1 VLTKYGF
8 FCDISLLYA
17 YLSFVEGDLMPENDI
32 DEKENRRLKALET
45 ECLIATKKI
54 RDLKVREEEFRSL
67 IENAVIG
74 VYRTNENGDFLFANK
89 RLAQMFGFKT
99 AEEFL
104 GSHPNAARMYVN
116 PEERGSILDIMK
128 SKGFV
133 DGAEIQ
139 FKRRYGET
147 IWISV
152 RARSIKGKSGVN
164 IYEGFILDIS
174 DKKAVAIALQESE
187 KRFRMLIEQAGD
199 AFFIHDYSGKILD
212 VNLRACETLGYD
224 RDELLQMSISDIDLE
239 ISKEKHKQRYWDSLQ
254 SEKHI
259 TFEGTHQRKDGS
271 TFPVEVRLGRV
282 DLGDQPLLL
291 SLTRDVTERKKSENK
306 LKKAFDEIN
315 ELKNRLEEEN
325 IYLRRE
331 VEIRYRHKEII
342 GESRVIKKALMAA
355 ERVAKENTCV
365 LIMGETGTGKEI
377 LARAIHNLSPRNGRS
392 MIRVNCAAL
401 PSSLIESELFG
412 RERGAFTGAA
422 SKQVGRFEVA
432 DKSTVFLD
440 EIGELQMDLQAKLL
454 RVLEDGTFER
464 LGSSKTVNVD
474 VRVIAATNRN
484 LAELLK
490 NDMFRRDLY
499 YRLNVFPIIVP
510 PLRERKEDIPLLVWA
525 FVKGFSQ
532 SMGKSI
538 KSIPRKIMQD
548 LQDYH
553 WPGNV
558 RELKNVIERAMI
570 MSSGSTL
577 MLEKLQLEATAVD
590 HSMSLKDVERDHI
603 IQVLEGTRWRVSGKN
618 GASGILGLKDSTL
631 RSRMKKLGIMRP
643 LLLDKW
649 ASP

>member
-1 VLTKYGF
+1 M
-8 FCDISLLYA
+8 
-17 YLSFVEGDLMPENDI
+17 EGNLMPENDI
-32 DEKENRRLKALET
+32 DEEENRRLKALET
-45 ECLIATKKI
+45 ECLIARKKI
-54 RDLKVREEEFRSL
+54 RDLKESEEGIQSL

-74 VYRTNENGDFLFANK
+74 VYRTNENGDFLFANN
-89 RLAQMFGFKT
+89 RLAQMFGFRT
-99 AEEFL
+99 EEDFL

-116 PEERGSILDIMK
+116 PEERDSILDIMK
-128 SKGFV
+128 SQGFV

-139 FKRRYGET
+139 FKRRNGEA

-152 RARSIKGKSGVN
+152 RARSIKGKSGEN

-174 DKKAVAIALQESE
+174 DKKAATIALQESE
-187 KRFRMLIEQAGD
+187 KRFRMLVEQAGD
-199 AFFIHDYSGKILD
+199 AFFIHDYSGRILD

-224 RDELLQMSISDIDLE
+224 RDELLQMSISDVDLE
-239 ISKEKHKQRYWDSLQ
+239 IAKEKHKQRYWDSLQ

-259 TFEGTHQRKDGS
+259 TFEGTHQRRDGS

-306 LKKAFDEIN
+306 LKKAFEEIN

-331 VEIRYRHKEII
+331 VEIRYRHKEIV
-342 GESRVIKKALMAA
+342 GESQAIKKVLMAA
-355 ERVAKENTCV
+355 ERVANENTCV
-365 LIMGETGTGKEI
+365 LIAGETGTGKEI

-401 PSSLIESELFG
+401 PGSLIESELFG
-412 RERGAFTGAA
+412 REKGAFTGAA
-422 SKQVGRFEVA
+422 SRQVGRFEAA
-432 DKSTVFLD
+432 DNSTIFLD
-440 EIGELQMDLQAKLL
+440 EIGDLPMELQAKLL

-474 VRVIAATNRN
+474 VRVIAATNHD
-484 LAELLK
+484 LAELVK

-499 YRLNVFPIIVP
+499 YRLNVFPIVVP
-510 PLRERKEDIPLLVWA
+510 PLRERREDIPLLVWV
-525 FVKGFSQ
+525 FVNEFSQ

-538 KSIPRKIMQD
+538 KSIPRKIMED
-548 LQDYH
+548 LQNYH

-558 RELKNVIERAMI
+558 RELRNVIERAMI
-570 MSSGSTL
+570 MSVGSTL
-577 MLEKLQLEATAVD
+577 RIEKLQLDATAVD
-590 HSMSLKDVERDHI
+590 HSMNLEDVERNHI
-603 IQVLEGTRWRVSGKN
+603 LRVLEGTGWRVSGKN

-631 RSRMKKLGIMRP
+631 RSRMRKLGIMRP
-643 LLLDKW
+643 LP
-649 ASP
+649 APNGISR

>member
-1 VLTKYGF
+1 VLTKYSF
-8 FCDISLLYA
+8 FCDISILYA
-17 YLSFVEGDLMPENDI
+17 NLFFKEGNLMPGNGF
-32 DEKENRRLKALET
+32 DEEETRRLEALET
-45 ECLIATKKI
+45 ECLIARKKI
-54 RDLKVREEEFRSL
+54 RDLKESEEGFRSL

-89 RLAQMFGFKT
+89 KLAQMFGFRT
-99 AEEFL
+99 EEDFL

-116 PEERGSILDIMK
+116 PEERDSILDIMK
-128 SKGFV
+128 SQGFV

-139 FKRRYGET
+139 FKRRDGEA

-152 RARSIKGKSGVN
+152 RARSIKGKSGEN

-174 DKKAVAIALQESE
+174 DKKVATIALQESE
-187 KRFRMLIEQAGD
+187 KRFRMLVEQAGD
-199 AFFIHDYSGKILD
+199 AFFIHDYSGRILD

-224 RDELLQMSISDIDLE
+224 RDELLQMSISDVDLE
-239 ISKEKHKQRYWDSLQ
+239 IAKQKHKQRYWDSLQ

-259 TFEGTHQRKDGS
+259 TFEGTHQRKNGS

-306 LKKAFDEIN
+306 LKKAFKEIN

-331 VEIRYRHKEII
+331 VEIRYRHKEIV
-342 GESRVIKKALMAA
+342 GESQAIKKVLMAA
-355 ERVAKENTCV
+355 ERVSKENTCV
-365 LIMGETGTGKEI
+365 LIAGETGTGKEI

-401 PSSLIESELFG
+401 PGSLIESELFG
-412 RERGAFTGAA
+412 REKGAFTGAA
-422 SKQVGRFEVA
+422 SRQVGRFEAA
-432 DKSTVFLD
+432 DNSTIFLD
-440 EIGELQMDLQAKLL
+440 EIGDLPMELQAKLL

-474 VRVIAATNRN
+474 VRVIAATNHD
-484 LAELLK
+484 LAELVK

-499 YRLNVFPIIVP
+499 YRLNVFPIVVP
-510 PLRERKEDIPLLVWA
+510 PLRERREDIPLLVWA
-525 FVKGFSQ
+525 FVNEFSQ

-538 KSIPRKIMQD
+538 KSIPKKIMKD
-548 LQDYH
+548 IQDYH
-553 WPGNV
+553 WSGNV
-558 RELKNVIERAMI
+558 RELRNVIERAMI
-570 MSSGSTL
+570 MSVGSTL
-577 MLEKLQLEATAVD
+577 RIEKLQLDATAVD
-590 HSMSLKDVERDHI
+590 HSMNLEDVEKNHI
-603 IQVLEGTRWRVSGKN
+603 LRVLEGTGWRISGKN

-643 LLLDKW
+643 
-649 ASP
+649 SSMPYGT

>member
-1 VLTKYGF
+1 MA
-8 FCDISLLYA
+8 S
-17 YLSFVEGDLMPENDI
+17 
-32 DEKENRRLKALET
+32 
-45 ECLIATKKI
+45 KKI
-54 RDLKVREEEFRSL
+54 RDLKESEKGFRSL

-89 RLAQMFGFKT
+89 KLAQMFGFRT
-99 AEEFL
+99 EEDFL

-116 PEERGSILDIMK
+116 PEERDSILDIMK
-128 SKGFV
+128 SQGFV

-139 FKRRYGET
+139 FKRRDGEA

-152 RARSIKGKSGVN
+152 RARSIKGKSGEN

-174 DKKAVAIALQESE
+174 DKKVATIALQESE
-187 KRFRMLIEQAGD
+187 KRFRMLVEQAGD
-199 AFFIHDYSGKILD
+199 AFFIHDYSGRILD

-224 RDELLQMSISDIDLE
+224 RDELLQMSISDVDLE
-239 ISKEKHKQRYWDSLQ
+239 IAKEKHKQRYWDSLQ

-259 TFEGTHQRKDGS
+259 TFEGTHQRKNGS

-306 LKKAFDEIN
+306 LKKAFKEIN

-331 VEIRYRHKEII
+331 VEIRYRHKEIV
-342 GESRVIKKALMAA
+342 GESQAIKKVLMAA
-355 ERVAKENTCV
+355 ERVSKENTCV
-365 LIMGETGTGKEI
+365 LIAGETGTGKEI

-401 PSSLIESELFG
+401 PGSLIESELFG
-412 RERGAFTGAA
+412 REKGAFTGAA
-422 SKQVGRFEVA
+422 SRQVGRFEAA
-432 DKSTVFLD
+432 DNSTIFLD
-440 EIGELQMDLQAKLL
+440 EIGDLPMELQAKLL

-474 VRVIAATNRN
+474 VRVIAATNHD
-484 LAELLK
+484 LAELVK

-499 YRLNVFPIIVP
+499 YRLNVFPIVVP
-510 PLRERKEDIPLLVWA
+510 PLRERREDIPLLVWA
-525 FVKGFSQ
+525 FVNEFSQ

-538 KSIPRKIMQD
+538 KSIPKKIMKD
-548 LQDYH
+548 IQDYH

-558 RELKNVIERAMI
+558 RELRNVIERAMI
-570 MSSGSTL
+570 MSVGSTL
-577 MLEKLQLEATAVD
+577 RIEKLQLDATAVD
-590 HSMSLKDVERDHI
+590 HSMNLEDVEKNHI
-603 IQVLEGTRWRVSGKN
+603 LRVLEGTGWRISGKN

-643 LLLDKW
+643 
-649 ASP
+649 SSMPYGT

>member
-1 VLTKYGF
+1 M
-8 FCDISLLYA
+8 
-17 YLSFVEGDLMPENDI
+17 EGNLMPENDI
-32 DEKENRRLKALET
+32 DEEENRRLKALET
-45 ECLIATKKI
+45 ECLIARKKI
-54 RDLKVREEEFRSL
+54 RDLKESEEGIQSL

-74 VYRTNENGDFLFANK
+74 VYRTNENGDFLFANN
-89 RLAQMFGFKT
+89 RLAQMFGFRT
-99 AEEFL
+99 EEDFL

-116 PEERGSILDIMK
+116 PEERDSILDIMK
-128 SKGFV
+128 SQGFV

-139 FKRRYGET
+139 FKRRNGEA

-152 RARSIKGKSGVN
+152 RARSIKGKSGEN

-174 DKKAVAIALQESE
+174 DKKAATIALQESE
-187 KRFRMLIEQAGD
+187 KRFRMLVEQAGD
-199 AFFIHDYSGKILD
+199 AFFIHDYSGRILD

-224 RDELLQMSISDIDLE
+224 RDELLQMSISDVDLE
-239 ISKEKHKQRYWDSLQ
+239 IAKEKHKQRYWDSLQ

-259 TFEGTHQRKDGS
+259 TFEGTHQRRDGS

-306 LKKAFDEIN
+306 LKKAFEEIN

-331 VEIRYRHKEII
+331 VEIRYRHKEIV
-342 GESRVIKKALMAA
+342 GESQAIKKVLMAA
-355 ERVAKENTCV
+355 ERVANENTCV
-365 LIMGETGTGKEI
+365 LIAGETGTGKEI

-401 PSSLIESELFG
+401 PGSLIESELFG
-412 RERGAFTGAA
+412 REKGAFTGAA
-422 SKQVGRFEVA
+422 SRQVGRFEAA
-432 DKSTVFLD
+432 DNSTIFLD
-440 EIGELQMDLQAKLL
+440 EIGDLPMELQGKLL

-474 VRVIAATNRN
+474 VRVIAATNHD
-484 LAELLK
+484 LAELVK

-499 YRLNVFPIIVP
+499 YRLNVFPIVVP
-510 PLRERKEDIPLLVWA
+510 PLRERREDIPLLVWV
-525 FVKGFSQ
+525 FVNEFSQ

-538 KSIPRKIMQD
+538 KSIPRKIMED
-548 LQDYH
+548 LQNYH

-558 RELKNVIERAMI
+558 RELRNVIERAMI
-570 MSSGSTL
+570 MSVGSTL
-577 MLEKLQLEATAVD
+577 RIEKLQLDATAVD
-590 HSMSLKDVERDHI
+590 HSMNLEDVERNHI
-603 IQVLEGTRWRVSGKN
+603 LRVLEGTGWRVSGKN

-631 RSRMKKLGIMRP
+631 RSRMRKLGIMRP
-643 LLLDKW
+643 LP
-649 ASP
+649 APNGISR

>member
-1 VLTKYGF
+1 MPGNGF
-8 FCDISLLYA
+8 N
-17 YLSFVEGDLMPENDI
+17 EE
-32 DEKENRRLKALET
+32 ETRRLEALET
-45 ECLIATKKI
+45 ECLMASKKI
-54 RDLKVREEEFRSL
+54 RDLKESEKGFRSL

-74 VYRTNENGDFLFANK
+74 VYRTNEKGDFLFANK
-89 RLAQMFGFKT
+89 RLALMFGFRT
-99 AEEFL
+99 EGDFL

-116 PEERGSILDIMK
+116 PEERDSILDIMK
-128 SKGFV
+128 SQGFV

-139 FKRRYGET
+139 FKRRDGEA

-152 RARSIKGKSGVN
+152 RARSIKGKSGEN

-174 DKKAVAIALQESE
+174 DKKAATIALQESE
-187 KRFRMLIEQAGD
+187 KRFRMLVEQAGD
-199 AFFIHDYSGKILD
+199 AFFIHDYSGRILD

-224 RDELLQMSISDIDLE
+224 RDELLQMRISDVDLE
-239 ISKEKHKQRYWDSLQ
+239 IAKEKHKQRYWDSLQ

-259 TFEGTHQRKDGS
+259 TFEGTHQRKNGS

-306 LKKAFDEIN
+306 LKKAFKEIN

-331 VEIRYRHKEII
+331 VEIRYRHKEIV
-342 GESRVIKKALMAA
+342 GESQAIKKVLMAA
-355 ERVAKENTCV
+355 ERVSKENTCV
-365 LIMGETGTGKEI
+365 LIAGETGTGKEI

-401 PSSLIESELFG
+401 PGSLIESELFG
-412 RERGAFTGAA
+412 REKGAFTGAA
-422 SKQVGRFEVA
+422 SRQVGRFEAA
-432 DKSTVFLD
+432 DNSTIFLD
-440 EIGELQMDLQAKLL
+440 EIGDLPMELQAKLL

-474 VRVIAATNRN
+474 VRVIAATNHD
-484 LAELLK
+484 LAELVK

-499 YRLNVFPIIVP
+499 YRLNVFPIVVP
-510 PLRERKEDIPLLVWA
+510 PLRERREDIPLLVWA
-525 FVKGFSQ
+525 FVNEFSQ

-538 KSIPRKIMQD
+538 KSIPRKIMED

-558 RELKNVIERAMI
+558 RELRNVIERAMI
-570 MSSGSTL
+570 MSVGSTL
-577 MLEKLQLEATAVD
+577 RIEKLQLDATAVD
-590 HSMSLKDVERDHI
+590 HSMNLEDVEKNHI
-603 IQVLEGTRWRVSGKN
+603 LRVLEGTGWRISGKN

-643 LLLDKW
+643 
-649 ASP
+649 SSMPYGT

>member
-1 VLTKYGF
+1 MEGNPMPGNGF
-8 FCDISLLYA
+8 N
-17 YLSFVEGDLMPENDI
+17 EE
-32 DEKENRRLKALET
+32 ETRRLEALET
-45 ECLIATKKI
+45 ECLMASKKI
-54 RDLKVREEEFRSL
+54 RDLKESEKGFRSL

-74 VYRTNENGDFLFANK
+74 VYRTNEKGDFLFANK
-89 RLAQMFGFKT
+89 RLALMFGFRT
-99 AEEFL
+99 EGDFL

-116 PEERGSILDIMK
+116 PEERDSILDIMK
-128 SKGFV
+128 SQGFV

-139 FKRRYGET
+139 FKRRDGEA

-152 RARSIKGKSGVN
+152 RARSIKGKSGEN

-174 DKKAVAIALQESE
+174 DKKAATIALQESE
-187 KRFRMLIEQAGD
+187 KRFRMLVEQAGD
-199 AFFIHDYSGKILD
+199 AFFIHDYLGRILD

-224 RDELLQMSISDIDLE
+224 RDELLQMSISDVDLE
-239 ISKEKHKQRYWDSLQ
+239 IAKEKHKQRYWDSLQ

-259 TFEGTHQRKDGS
+259 TFEGTHQRKNGS

-306 LKKAFDEIN
+306 LKKAFKEIN

-331 VEIRYRHKEII
+331 VEIRYRHKEIV
-342 GESRVIKKALMAA
+342 GESQAIKKVLMAA
-355 ERVAKENTCV
+355 ERVSKENTCV
-365 LIMGETGTGKEI
+365 LIAGETGTGKEI

-401 PSSLIESELFG
+401 PGSLIESELFG
-412 RERGAFTGAA
+412 REKGAFTGAA
-422 SKQVGRFEVA
+422 SRQVGRFEAA
-432 DKSTVFLD
+432 DNSTIFLD
-440 EIGELQMDLQAKLL
+440 EIGDLPMELQAKLL

-474 VRVIAATNRN
+474 VRVIAATNHD
-484 LAELLK
+484 LAELVK

-499 YRLNVFPIIVP
+499 YRLNVFPIVVP
-510 PLRERKEDIPLLVWA
+510 PLRERREDIPLLVWA
-525 FVKGFSQ
+525 FVNEFSQ

-538 KSIPRKIMQD
+538 KSIPKKIMKD
-548 LQDYH
+548 IQDYH
-553 WPGNV
+553 WSGNV
-558 RELKNVIERAMI
+558 RELRNVIERAMI
-570 MSSGSTL
+570 MSVGSTL
-577 MLEKLQLEATAVD
+577 RIEKLQLDATAVD
-590 HSMSLKDVERDHI
+590 HSMNLEDVEKNHI
-603 IQVLEGTRWRVSGKN
+603 LRVLEGTGWRISGKN

-643 LLLDKW
+643 
-649 ASP
+649 SSMPYGT